1 MRYKIIAKIQA
12 LFSRSRPGIFENK
25 DDGVAT
31 QEHFADESFLVGWL
45 GLLLAF
51 SRLGRFGPH
60 LLDVLQNH
68 VAVAIERFDAAKKF
82 LVVSAIDQ
90 DLSVVFHR

>member
-12 LFSRSRPGIFENK
+12 LFSRRRPGVFENK

-60 LLDVLQNH
+60 LLDVLEEQ
-68 VAVAIERFDAAKKF
+68 VEMP
-82 LVVSAIDQ
+82 VVSDGG
-90 DLSVVFHR
+90 VE